1 MKSGSF
7 FRLSYTG
14 NWARITCSRA
24 RMESHDAILPK
35 PTASRAVN
43 QRQIEIHSK
52 GFRIGAGRG
61 SRTPKTRRSADF
73 ESNPFIF
80 QTTHFLCFAKTCG
93 EPRVR
98 LVRSCKGLL
107 RADGQ
112 GLGRQIRKTRCTY
125 QAQDVDSD
133 LPCHSTPR
141 RIFSKVIQTFVDL
154 LWHHFE

>member
-1 MKSGSF
+1 MRVNQWTYRSVSFVLSLARQRTVTAERYRWRMKSGSF

-52 GFRIGAGRG
+52 GFRVGAGRG

-80 QTTHFLCFAKTCG
+80 QTTYFLLFAFACKLSS
-93 EPRVR
+93 RRAVR
-98 LVRSCKGLL
+98 FC
-107 RADGQ
+107 
-112 GLGRQIRKTRCTY
+112 
-125 QAQDVDSD
+125 
-133 LPCHSTPR
+133 
-141 RIFSKVIQTFVDL
+141 
-154 LWHHFE
+154 

>member
-24 RMESHDAILPK
+24 RMESHDAISPK

-73 ESNPFIF
+73 ESAASASSAIPAF
-80 QTTHFLCFAKTCG
+80 G
-93 EPRVR
+93 
-98 LVRSCKGLL
+98 
-107 RADGQ
+107 
-112 GLGRQIRKTRCTY
+112 GR
-125 QAQDVDSD
+125 
-133 LPCHSTPR
+133 
-141 RIFSKVIQTFVDL
+141 FVFPL
-154 LWHHFE
+154 YGRGWE